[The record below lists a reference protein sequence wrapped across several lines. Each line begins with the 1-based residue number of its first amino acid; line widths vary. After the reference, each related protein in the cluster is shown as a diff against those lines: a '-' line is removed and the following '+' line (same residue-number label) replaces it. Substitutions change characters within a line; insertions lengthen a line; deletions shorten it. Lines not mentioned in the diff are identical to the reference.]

1 VAQSLMTGKRKV
13 LIEGA
18 ADARLVAT
26 GHLVYLRKGTLMAV
40 PFDLRRLE
48 VTGPAVGVVSDVMQA
63 ANVQP
68 VQIDTG
74 AGQFAVSNA
83 GSLVYATGGVFSQD
97 RWSLVWLDRAGQ
109 PEALRVPPGA
119 YQAPR
124 LSPDGKRVAFNSTT
138 GDWDVWTYDVQRGG
152 AARVPMEG
160 QQSTPV
166 WTPDSSR
173 LAFSSS
179 VGRNT
184 FGPLLLIDPDGR
196 SPAERLTTRSAGW
209 PGSWTPDGR
218 ALAFTGSGTPQYGTW
233 VVSRDGKT
241 EPRQLLSD
249 GYEPDFSADGRWLA
263 YSSGSPRQVYVQP
276 YPALDHRAQVS
287 IDGGI
292 NPAWRRDG
300 REMYYLQD
308 ASADGALKVRVMAVP
323 VATAPTFSAGTPHML
338 FEGPFR
344 RDGPFRNYDV
354 TADGQRF
361 LLVQE
366 VQRPP
371 ARVSQMVLVQNWVEE
386 LKRLAPTR

>member
-1 VAQSLMTGKRKV
+1 
-13 LIEGA
+13 
-18 ADARLVAT
+18 
-26 GHLVYLRKGTLMAV
+26 
-40 PFDLRRLE
+40 
-48 VTGPAVGVVSDVMQA
+48 
-63 ANVQP
+63 
-68 VQIDTG
+68 
-74 AGQFAVSNA
+74 
-83 GSLVYATGGVFSQD
+83 
-97 RWSLVWLDRAGQ
+97 
-109 PEALRVPPGA
+109 
-119 YQAPR
+119 
-124 LSPDGKRVAFNSTT
+124 VAFNSTT

-166 WTPDSSR
+166 WTPDGSR

-179 VGRNT
+179 LRGT
-184 FGPLLLIDPDGR
+184 SDQFLDLLLIDPDGR
-196 SPAERLTTRSAGW
+196 SPAERLTTTRVTAGGTMNSGRW
-209 PGSWTPDGR
+209 AGAWTPDGR
-218 ALAFTGSGTPQYGTW
+218 TLAFTGPGGASRRAIW

-241 EPRQLLSD
+241 EPRRLLSD
-249 GYEPDFSADGRWLA
+249 STEPDFSADGRWRA
-263 YSSGSPRQVYVQP
+263 YSSGSPLQVYVQP

-386 LKRLAPTR
+386 LKRLAPTK

>member
-1 VAQSLMTGKRKV
+1 
-13 LIEGA
+13 
-18 ADARLVAT
+18 
-26 GHLVYLRKGTLMAV
+26 
-40 PFDLRRLE
+40 
-48 VTGPAVGVVSDVMQA
+48 
-63 ANVQP
+63 
-68 VQIDTG
+68 
-74 AGQFAVSNA
+74 
-83 GSLVYATGGVFSQD
+83 
-97 RWSLVWLDRAGQ
+97 
-109 PEALRVPPGA
+109 
-119 YQAPR
+119 
-124 LSPDGKRVAFNSTT
+124 
-138 GDWDVWTYDVQRGG
+138 
-152 AARVPMEG
+152 
-160 QQSTPV
+160 
-166 WTPDSSR
+166 
-173 LAFSSS
+173 
-179 VGRNT
+179 
-184 FGPLLLIDPDGR
+184 LIDPDGR
-196 SPAERLTTRSAGW
+196 SPAERLTATSAGW

-249 GYEPDFSADGRWLA
+249 GTEPDFSADGRWLA

-287 IDGGI
+287 IEGGI

-366 VQRPP
+366 VQRPA